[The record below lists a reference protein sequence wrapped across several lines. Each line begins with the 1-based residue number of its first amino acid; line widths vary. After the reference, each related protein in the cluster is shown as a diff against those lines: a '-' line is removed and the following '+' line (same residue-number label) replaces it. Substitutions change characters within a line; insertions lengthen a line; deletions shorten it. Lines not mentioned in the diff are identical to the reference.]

1 MLLRKVKKG
10 GATPL
15 AAGFILMVLLTLAPL
30 STVSAKK
37 NWSVSSVFSYSTGT
51 YIYDSRVDN
60 YTLYLGGRYSK
71 NDFSISVTLPFVIQR
86 DRLDGQT
93 ESDNTPMSMG
103 GDVYTSGVSDV
114 YVYTE
119 YKVYPSLYVTGQ
131 IKLPTSLNGS
141 LFSTG
146 KFDYSLGLAFRKMFG
161 SYRIFADAGYLL
173 LGDPEQ
179 IAYNNPFVYGIG
191 VARHASNGRSTVS
204 FYYQEYSTII
214 DGIDPPRQ
222 LSAAYFRALNN
233 TIGISFYGS
242 KGFGES
248 SAEYTL
254 AIGFNVLI

>member
-1 MLLRKVKKG
+1 MFFIKNKKHNLG
-10 GATPL
+10 T
-15 AAGFILMVLLTLAPL
+15 IVVLLLVLAPL
-30 STVSAKK
+30 TSVSAKK

-51 YIYDSRVDN
+51 YIYDDSRVDN

-71 NDFSISVTLPFVIQR
+71 EDFSISMTLPFVIQR
-86 DRLDGQT
+86 DQLEGQT
-93 ESDNTPMSMG
+93 GTNGSPMTMG
-103 GDVYTSGVSDV
+103 NDYTFTSGVSDV

-146 KFDYSLGLAFRKMFG
+146 KFDYGLGLAFRKMFG
-161 SYRIFADAGYLL
+161 TYRVFADAGYLL
-173 LGDPEQ
+173 LGDPDQ
-179 IAYNNPFVYGIG
+179 ISYNNPFVYGIG
-191 VARHASNGRSTVS
+191 LAKHAPNGRSTVS

-214 DGIDPPRQ
+214 NGINPPRQ
-222 LSAAYFRALNN
+222 VSAAYFRALNN